1 MGSVAARVVVLSA
14 VAMDVMLV
22 VHSVGVLL
30 SVVLG
35 LEPFDLIHAL
45 GLGELVNL
53 RTSEGCND
61 LLSEGVTDG
70 LAYFLFEKSLSDDL
84 I

>member
-14 VAMDVMLV
+14 VALDVMLV

-35 LEPFDLIHAL
+35 LEPFNLVHAL

-53 RTSEGCND
+53 GAGEGSNG

-70 LAYFLFEKSLSDDL
+70 LACLLLEKVSLT